1 MEFWGKVFFKYE
13 RTADV
18 HLKSFLVL
26 MPCRILSKHSVTIRQ
41 KKFPVRTEFHKIN
54 FL

>member
-18 HLKSFLVL
+18 HLKFLVL
-26 MPCRILSKHSVTIRQ
+26 MPRRILSKTQSYNKT
-41 KKFPVRTEFHKIN
+41 KKISSTY
-54 FL
+54 